1 MRWCLFLARAPTTSC
16 SATIPDEER
25 RLTYDFRALTEDEII
40 EIEAAKEDESHG
52 GGG

>member
-1 MRWCLFLARAPTTSC
+1 MALPRSSPNNIVFRNDS
-16 SATIPDEER
+16 DEDR